1 MSIPTSPSVS
11 LPPLN
16 REERIVQYMRDNA
29 VGNAFLTSVLTQYDR
44 LGRLSD
50 KQWDAVERSM
60 NRPARVVQANPVTEI
75 GMYVKDGVAF
85 RVKRSTQG
93 RLYASRYNPLG
104 LTKSERFVFEG
115 GAIFRLSADN
125 RMTLA
130 EAQQAGHEF
139 GICCACGA
147 ELTDPESIALG
158 IGPVCATRF

>member
-104 LTKSERFVFEG
+104 LTKSDRFVFEG

-139 GICCACGA
+139 GICCVCGA
-147 ELTDPESIALG
+147 ELSDPVSVERG
-158 IGPVCATRF
+158 IGPICVQRI